1 MHLGTTQET
10 QDAADEFARRQGMS
24 ANDLSLV
31 DKFKSK
37 VANFTELLSNLQ
49 NREIDAARYPDLSA
63 TRDEL
68 TSRGSTIK
76 NMITSITGTIDKV
89 FGFFRGI
96 TGMDGLGIVPLL
108 PIAAIT
114 IAVAA
119 ITKWTT
125 DAYEFSK
132 RVDAIQALEAK
143 GYDPVKAGQ
152 IVNQQFP
159 TSSLLGNFGSIS
171 SLIPWI
177 AIAGVIFY
185 VIKSGK
191 LK

>member
-1 MHLGTTQET
+1 MRLGTTQET
-10 QDAADEFARRQGMS
+10 QDAADEFARQQGMS
-24 ANDLSLV
+24 ASDLSLV
-31 DKFKSK
+31 EKFKSK
-37 VANFTELLSNLQ
+37 VANFTELLSNLKS
-49 NREIDAARYPDLSA
+49 RKIDAARYPDLA
-63 TRDEL
+63 KKRDEL
-68 TSRGSTIK
+68 TSKGNMTK
-76 NMITSITGTIDKV
+76 NMIVSTTGTIDKV
-89 FGFFRGI
+89 FGFFRGV
-96 TGMDGLGIVPLL
+96 TGMDGLGIIPLL
-108 PIAAIT
+108 PIAAIS
-114 IAVAA
+114 IATAA
-119 ITKWTT
+119 ITKWMT

-143 GYDPVKAGQ
+143 GYDPVRAGQ

-171 SLIPWI
+171 SLLPWV